1 MFTQFSYFGW
11 SPDAGLRILRFQL
24 VLCMSHM
31 MSTRAQA
38 TSKTAHKGR
47 PKANGTTG
55 LKMTAVIPKIQAP
68 FPQPVCVEAQARK
81 AVLPH
86 TTKRRRVH
94 RGHMAMKR
102 PPPGGTPR
110 WRQDTAL

>member
-38 TSKTAHKGR
+38 TSQDCPQR
-47 PKANGTTG
+47 
-55 LKMTAVIPKIQAP
+55 AP
-68 FPQPVCVEAQARK
+68 EGKRYYWVENDCGDSQNPSPFSPTRLCRSPGK
-81 AVLPH
+81 
-86 TTKRRRVH
+86 KRC
-94 RGHMAMKR
+94 AAAYNEAKEYIEAIW
-102 PPPGGTPR
+102 P
-110 WRQDTAL
+110 